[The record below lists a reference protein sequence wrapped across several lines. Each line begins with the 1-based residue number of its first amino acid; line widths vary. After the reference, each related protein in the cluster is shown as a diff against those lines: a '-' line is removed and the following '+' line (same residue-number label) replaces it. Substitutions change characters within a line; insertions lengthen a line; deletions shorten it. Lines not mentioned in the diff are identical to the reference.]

1 MITLKTGAIGA
12 AKTLSAVAELA
23 AMQKRW
29 EKHEHEWRPVYVFG
43 VRDLALPHE
52 VLPAYPAGGQPGD
65 PVEFDER
72 GQPKTNVVIEWD
84 RVPPGSLVIIDEAH
98 RAFPVDGVG
107 RAPAP
112 HVAFLDMSRQAGL
125 DIIMITQHPRKLH
138 LYART
143 SVNKHQ
149 HYRRILSFS
158 SSVVYTWDECSQQ
171 LRYKDAITTER
182 WAWPKKSFQWYK
194 SSDEVTKV
202 SFKPPAWA
210 LVPVAGIVL
219 GVIFA
224 PQAFAVLKGAAT
236 GQGVSSSDK
245 EGPKPE
251 PTSGSAAKAGPFP
264 SSSASSP
271 APEPAPIQLAGCIT
285 GPRGGYCIDR
295 QGGRVDLPPDV
306 VAWNARNIG
315 GLVRGGVSS
324 GANVLPPVP
333 ASKPTHDEH
342 ADAVSVGSYSP
353 RNPVRP
359 GLSGG
364 LSAIGGAAESAPDL
378 DGAVLAAMKGR

>member
-29 EKHEHEWRPVYVFG
+29 EKHEDEWRPVYAFG
-43 VRDLALPHE
+43 VRGLALPHE
-52 VLPAYPAGGQPGD
+52 VLPAYPVGGKPGD
-65 PVEFDER
+65 VIEFDER
-72 GQPKTNVVIEWD
+72 GQPRTNIVIDWD

-98 RAFPVDGVG
+98 KAFPVDGVG
-107 RAPAP
+107 KAPAP
-112 HVAFLDMSRQAGL
+112 HIAFLDMSRQAGL

-158 SSVVYTWDECSQQ
+158 SSIVYTWDECSQQ

-182 WAWPKKSFQWYK
+182 WAWPKKSFGWYK

-202 SFKPPAWA
+202 AFKPPAWA

-219 GVIFA
+219 GA
-224 PQAFAVLKGAAT
+224 AVGPTAYGKLKGAAT
-236 GQGVSSSDK
+236 GEGISTAQA
-245 EGPKPE
+245 GPKPE
-251 PTSGSAAKAGPFP
+251 AVSGSAPQAGPVASAP
-264 SSSASSP
+264 SQ
-271 APEPAPIQLAGCIT
+271 PEQPRLELAGCIT
-285 GPRGGYCIDR
+285 GPRGGYCIDK
-295 QGGRVDLPPDV
+295 QGGRVDMPPDV

-315 GLVRGGVSS
+315 GLVRGSFAPS
-324 GANVLPPVP
+324 GQPLPTPQ
-333 ASKPTHDEH
+333 ASNLKREEPGE
-342 ADAVSVGSYSP
+342 AVSFGSYTP

-364 LSAIGGAAESAPDL
+364 LSAIGGGAESSPDV
-378 DGAVLAAMKGR
+378 DGAVLVSMRQR